1 VSRLARRLL
10 GAGCA
15 LGCLAG
21 CLSERPRPGPPQITI
36 LLDKIRVRS
45 PDTLTGTLRA
55 QDPAGIDS
63 VWLTLEFTPQLG
75 TDGLTQTDFQAPF
88 ETFIASGYSP
98 GTQLSLT
105 VAARDLDGFVG
116 ERDTFVTVVP

>member
-10 GAGCA
+10 GAGSA

-21 CLSERPRPGPPQITI
+21 CLPERPRPGPPQVTI

-55 QDPAGIDS
+55 QDAAGIDS
-63 VWLTLEFTPQLG
+63 VWLTLESTPQLG
-75 TDGLTQTDFQAPF
+75 TDGLMQAVFQAPF
-88 ETFIASGYSP
+88 RTFIPRGHGP
-98 GTQLSLT
+98 GERLAVT
-105 VAARDLDGFVG
+105 VTARDLDGFVG
-116 ERDTFVTVVP
+116 QRDTFVTVVP

>member
-1 VSRLARRLL
+1 MSRRERRLV

-21 CLSERPRPGPPQITI
+21 CLSERPRPGPPQVTI

-63 VWLTLEFTPQLG
+63 VWLTLASAPQFG
-75 TDGLTQTDFQAPF
+75 IDGVMQTIFQAPF
-88 ETFIASGYSP
+88 RTFIASGHVP
-98 GTQLSLT
+98 GERLSVT
-105 VAARDLDGFVG
+105 VTARDLDGFVG
-116 ERDTFVTVVP
+116 KRDTFVTVAP